1 MAEEKVCGT
10 CGNSFSGESCP
21 NCEGIE
27 RLSLLPSLPFVGFIF
42 VIFLLVG
49 FSITRISVA
58 SFKAKQGSI
67 AKEWQNR
74 GSYDLHNGQA
84 DAAVED
90 FENAL
95 VYDREN
101 ASYRLEL
108 AIALVQA
115 DRYSEAQSHLRSLW
129 EERPGD
135 STVNLQLARLAIHR
149 GDLNQA
155 ERYYEGAIY
164 GVWPDQQDPYAERAG
179 VRLEL
184 AAALIRAGRRE
195 RAQAQLMSL
204 SGELPATSVRRKEV
218 GDLLMQAGAPREA
231 FQQFMEA
238 RTHQKGTG
246 YALELAQAAF
256 AQNDFAL
263 AAKWANIAVRE
274 NPKSTE
280 AQGFAVTA
288 SRVLESDP
296 YQYGIGEAQRADR
309 VIRAFT
315 TADTRM
321 GQCFPTYTLGPH
333 SREASESLSKLPA
346 ATINQVVNF
355 SNWAGQLRSQMSLR
369 KVQHRDD
376 IEENA
381 MRFVFQTEQFAAR
394 SCSLTPTAA
403 DTALIS
409 LSKERWSNE

>member
-1 MAEEKVCGT
+1 MAEEKVCAS
-10 CGNSFSGESCP
+10 CGNSYSGAACP
-21 NCEGIE
+21 NCEGLE
-27 RLSLLPSLPFVGFIF
+27 RLNLLPSLPFISF
-42 VIFLLVG
+42 VFAIFLLIG
-49 FSITRISVA
+49 FSTTRIAVA
-58 SFKAKQGSI
+58 SYKAKQHSI
-67 AKEWQNR
+67 ATEWQRR
-74 GSYDLHNGQA
+74 GASDLRSGQS

-101 ASYRLEL
+101 ASFRLQL

-115 DRYSEAQSHLRSLW
+115 GRYSEAQSHLRNLW

-135 STVNLQLARLAIHR
+135 STVNLQLARLAARR

-164 GVWPDQQDPYAERAG
+164 GVWPDQQDPYAERAE

-184 AAALIRAGRRE
+184 AGALIRAGRKE

-204 SGELPATSVRRKEV
+204 SGELPTGSTQRKAV
-218 GDLLMQAGAPREA
+218 GDLLMKAGAAREA
-231 FQQFMEA
+231 FQEYMEA

-256 AQNDFAL
+256 AQNDFAS
-263 AAKWANIAVRE
+263 AMKWAKIALRE
-274 NPKSTE
+274 NPKSIE
-280 AQGFAVTA
+280 VEEFAKTA
-288 SRVLESDP
+288 SRVVESDP
-296 YQYGIGEAQRADR
+296 YQKGIGEAQRAER

-315 TADTRM
+315 TADARM
-321 GQCFPTYTLGPH
+321 AQCFPTYTLGPH
-333 SREASESLSKLPA
+333 SREAAASLSRLPSG
-346 ATINQVVNF
+346 TINQIVNF
-355 SNWAGQLRSQMSLR
+355 STWAGQLRSQMALR
-369 KVQHRDD
+369 RVQHRDD
-376 IEENA
+376 IQENA
-381 MRFVFQTEQFAAR
+381 MRFVFQTEQFAAKN
-394 SCSLTPTAA
+394 CSAVQTPA